1 MVEFS
6 SVTGKR
12 PVSLCESTRELCAK
26 ALDGFFGRRA
36 LRHSHVELTEV
47 PEGFEQMAPREKYSL
62 ALDRIVKEC
71 PIYLN
76 DGELIVGSASLG
88 DAILPVFPA
97 RYKGES
103 MFGWGTN
110 HLTLGFDKALKG
122 GMAAY
127 EERVE
132 ERLREATDAEQLDM
146 LRSLKS
152 CLESLRVWHG
162 RYMAALEEQMRQEPN
177 DERLQKIHENLSQVP
192 FAPPQ
197 TFYQALQSLWFL
209 FAYARLVA
217 SWPGLGRI
225 DEYLWP
231 YLKEDLACGRT
242 TEAEAKE
249 HLAHFFIKGCE
260 WVNLEWMGAG
270 TGDSQ
275 HYQNILLG
283 GVDASGKDISNP
295 LTRMVLEIVA
305 ELPISD
311 FPIAVRVNEQTP
323 EDIYRL
329 IALNTSL
336 GGGVV
341 AVYNESTVLKMLQ
354 QYGYPLEDAVR
365 FANDG
370 CWEVQ
375 VPGKTYFTYT
385 PFDGYALLQKDVL
398 HLGEEQTPVY
408 ESFEKLYEAYISR
421 LTELIHS
428 IDQNYDQCAP
438 LSGPPSPFTELL
450 EEGCLEKAKGY
461 YELGPKYNVQSPHI
475 GGFADVVN
483 ALLAIKTFVYD
494 RQEYSLSEYVN
505 MLRQNWEGFE
515 IERRQALSLSYWGN
529 DSAPADALAQSL
541 YNDYVDIC
549 VKENEKLVNSVL
561 CPAGISTFGRQT
573 DWRNDRFAHAFGMKQ
588 GEILSANG
596 GPTPGTDL
604 AGATAVIRA
613 HCKLDLTRMGGSTAL
628 DIKLDPSVF
637 KDTQCEEVVRPLIDG
652 FRTLGGFFMQIDT
665 VDNEL
670 LRKAQENPDT
680 YRSLNVRVSGWSA
693 RFITLNKEWQD
704 TIIERTTQKE
714 L

>member
-1 MVEFS
+1 
-6 SVTGKR
+6 
-12 PVSLCESTRELCAK
+12 
-26 ALDGFFGRRA
+26 
-36 LRHSHVELTEV
+36 
-47 PEGFEQMAPREKYSL
+47 
-62 ALDRIVKEC
+62 
-71 PIYLN
+71 
-76 DGELIVGSASLG
+76 
-88 DAILPVFPA
+88 
-97 RYKGES
+97 
-103 MFGWGTN
+103 
-110 HLTLGFDKALKG
+110 
-122 GMAAY
+122 MAAY

-428 IDQNYDQCAP
+428 IDQNYDQ
-438 LSGPPSPFTELL
+438 
-450 EEGCLEKAKGY
+450 
-461 YELGPKYNVQSPHI
+461 
-475 GGFADVVN
+475 
-483 ALLAIKTFVYD
+483 AL
-494 RQEYSLSEYVN
+494 
-505 MLRQNWEGFE
+505 
-515 IERRQALSLSYWGN
+515 
-529 DSAPADALAQSL
+529 
-541 YNDYVDIC
+541 
-549 VKENEKLVNSVL
+549 
-561 CPAGISTFGRQT
+561 
-573 DWRNDRFAHAFGMKQ
+573 RFRG
-588 GEILSANG
+588 
-596 GPTPGTDL
+596 
-604 AGATAVIRA
+604 
-613 HCKLDLTRMGGSTAL
+613 
-628 DIKLDPSVF
+628 
-637 KDTQCEEVVRPLIDG
+637 RPLRSWSFWRRAAWKKQRAIMSWG
-652 FRTLGGFFMQIDT
+652 RSIMYSRLISAA
-665 VDNEL
+665 
-670 LRKAQENPDT
+670 LRM
-680 YRSLNVRVSGWSA
+680 
-693 RFITLNKEWQD
+693 
-704 TIIERTTQKE
+704 
-714 L
+714 